1 MERISIGL
9 LRHGIESAF
18 RSEHPH
24 RAYAEGMIRT
34 ALREM
39 VLHRSGGLHTLGMV
53 EHVTIGDSTL
63 AIWVHPEA
71 AASVALSL
79 STIPGINEIPYIRH
93 LEDMHP
99 LALVTASVKLS

>member
-1 MERISIGL
+1 MERISTGL

-24 RAYAEGMIRT
+24 HAYAEGMIRT

-39 VLHRSGGLHTLGMV
+39 VLHRSGGAYDIRMV
-53 EHVTIGDSTL
+53 EEVTIGDHIL
-63 AIWVHPEA
+63 AVWVHPEA

-79 STIPGINEIPYIRH
+79 SAVPGIEEIPYIRH

-99 LALVTASVKLS
+99 LALVTVSVNL